1 MRRRLV
7 KDARFGI
14 ADGPEEHYLDIR
26 ARGGKIV
33 GKVDAPLFHSYTY
46 YMPENPDK
54 EYRFPHNDDGW
65 FKDHLTSMAY
75 MATFVGPSH
84 AVACFLG
91 MYTWAETESL
101 FARYVANAVTFGR
114 SHVDFFICG
123 YGLGVVGQTSLPTSL
138 LAAWYYGFQDD
149 LSVWEG
155 FLWWQ
160 RDGFPLVSSLNSSAY
175 SFRVDHFAH
184 IGGIVAGF
192 FLSRYVSRN
201 VKKGTWDLL
210 KFLY

>member
-1 MRRRLV
+1 MIRRLV

-46 YMPENPDK
+46 YMPYDPDK
-54 EYRFPHNDDGW
+54 DYHFPHNDGW
-65 FKDHLTSMAY
+65 FKDHLTELAKMA
-75 MATFVGPSH
+75 AFVGPSH

-101 FARYVANAVTFGR
+101 FARYVAKAVTFGR

-123 YGLGVVGQTSLPTSL
+123 YGLGLVGKTSLPTSL
-138 LAAWYYGFQDD
+138 LAAWYYGLNPDV
-149 LSVWEG
+149 SVWEA

-160 RDGFPLVSSLNSSAY
+160 RDGFALVSPSAY
-175 SFRVDHFAH
+175 LGSHRVDHFAH